1 MQAFTFSVWLQSFF
15 FYVGSW
21 YSILAVLYTYASV
34 YDEYTEVLSEYIL
47 PELPLMFS
55 LFYLGLLI
63 NQ

>member
-1 MQAFTFSVWLQSFF
+1 MDLLPGLCSPSA
-15 FYVGSW
+15 
-21 YSILAVLYTYASV
+21 YTYASV
-34 YDEYTEVLSEYIL
+34 YDEYTEVLLEYIL